1 MGVCVAHM
9 QPHHRTSDVEQP
21 TMQSIALTEI
31 DRRHTGTTTSIITLV
46 VGLDRL
52 TPEVAGLLR
61 TILAEADVN

>member
-1 MGVCVAHM
+1 
-9 QPHHRTSDVEQP
+9 
-21 TMQSIALTEI
+21 MQSIALTEI